1 MPYVSVGYRYRSN
14 GYSWRWRQMKPI
26 LFNAQMV
33 RAILEGRKT
42 VTRRAVKFPR
52 GWNPKFT
59 GYIPDGAVLYGS
71 NNIPAAK
78 APVQVG
84 DVLWVR

>member
-1 MPYVSVGYRYRSN
+1 MGT
-14 GYSWRWRQMKPI
+14 KPI
-26 LFNAQMV
+26 LFNTEMV
-33 RAILEGRKT
+33 RAILEGKKT

-78 APVQVG
+78 ASQEEISHVKSILQPGQ
-84 DVLWVR
+84 